1 MISPLDWGES
11 NLATGETM
19 LFAQRMLE
27 TGLRRINEED
37 EEKEELAADDGWSR
51 PLPASFP
58 LVRLCIQST

>member
-27 TGLRRINEED
+27 TGLRRRNEED
-37 EEKEELAADDGWSR
+37 EGKRSWQLMTVGVG
-51 PLPASFP
+51 PFP
-58 LVRLCIQST
+58 LHSR